1 MNRKT
6 ILTCLVLGL
15 LVIITTACA
24 TPQPTP
30 CPTSQPQSCPTA
42 ASLAMP
48 EISGF
53 RWAYA
58 GESNAIITFGA
69 GDKCTVQL
77 IRPVVKEDDLRFDVV
92 ANDSTYQDYIVWVSY
107 LDPGKTL
114 DDLKSYT
121 DPTIPPTWLHVI
133 GGVLTTPMS
142 RAESRSQLAI
152 DSTQGPLYFIC
163 QVNGPVARKTI
174 DYLGPLEWR

>member
-1 MNRKT
+1 MKRKT
-6 ILTCLVLGL
+6 SIIYGIVLIMAVILG
-15 LVIITTACA
+15 ACT
-24 TPQPTP
+24 TPQATS

-42 ASLAMP
+42 AVQAMP

-53 RWAYA
+53 RFAYA
-58 GESNAIITFGA
+58 GESNAIITFTA
-69 GDKCTVQL
+69 GDKCTLQVV
-77 IRPVVKEDDLRFDVV
+77 RPVEKENDLRFDVV
-92 ANDSTYQDYIVWVSY
+92 ANDNTYQDYMVWVAY

-114 DDLKSYT
+114 DDLNSYT
-121 DPTIPPTWLHVI
+121 DPSGPPTWLHVI
-133 GGVLTTPMS
+133 GGVLTTPLS

-174 DYLGPLEWR
+174 EYLGPLKWR